1 MFVNHT
7 LIKIVIRLACSKSLI
22 YIYIYMLFVLG
33 CYKCLPIQMKS
44 GNRMPLMSS
53 RLLQIILSEN
63 IWPKNSFIRPGISS
77 ETRKLSQII
86 YVCKKLYQ
94 GPSFKYFLH
103 CILLYP
109 TLARVCCIQ
118 EYCLSDLCPFIC
130 TFNPFFYETSYWNS
144 VKLSGIL

>member
-1 MFVNHT
+1 MELCPDVCEPH
-7 LIKIVIRLACSKSLI
+7 LACSKSLI
-22 YIYIYMLFVLG
+22 YMYMLFVLG
-33 CYKCLPIQMKS
+33 CYTCHPIQMKS

-53 RLLQIILSEN
+53 RLLQIILLEN

-86 YVCKKLYQ
+86 YVCKELYQ

-103 CILLYP
+103 CILLYLTP
-109 TLARVCCIQ
+109 ANCRVCCIQ
-118 EYCLSDLCPFIC
+118 EYCSSDLCPFIH